1 VIRRLPPLA
10 IAFALMAAAL
20 VATVLATRHTVND
33 ATGIVANG
41 QVFAVEQAVRADLFE
56 LEGPPSS
63 ADLATLLADHSADGA
78 RYIGLRDP
86 RGDILAEAG
95 AAEGT
100 YIPRQPRAGGPE
112 RPRSARSFEID
123 RVGSRLRIETRITY
137 RRGWTGPRNVTL
149 ALEVEPVEAEE
160 LRAASQRTIWIA
172 GLAALTL
179 LGVAVAL
186 VRRQLRRQAEER
198 DRERERRL
206 ASLGEMS
213 AVLAHEIKNP
223 LASLKGNAQLL
234 AAALPEGEKPRAKAQ
249 RVVDEAVRLELLIE
263 DLLAF
268 VRTGTIDRAP
278 YDPVALAREAAAA
291 VQGEVEVRA
300 GQVAPFAL
308 DGNRIREVLVNL
320 MDNAIAA
327 GPPVV
332 VTVAVEQGWL
342 IYEVRDHG
350 AGVPIADRDKI
361 FEPFHT
367 GKTRGTGLG
376 LAIAKRLVELH
387 RGTISVEDAPGGG
400 ARFRIAIPE
409 A

>member
-1 VIRRLPPLA
+1 
-10 IAFALMAAAL
+10 MAAAL
-20 VATVLATRHTVND
+20 VATVLATRYTVND
-33 ATGIVANG
+33 AMGIVASG
-41 QVFAVEQAVRADLFE
+41 QVLAVEQAVRAELLDLD
-56 LEGPPSS
+56 GPPSS
-63 ADLATLLADHSADGA
+63 ANLATVLGDHADEGV
-78 RYIGLRDP
+78 RYIGLRGS
-86 RGDILAEAG
+86 RGELLAEAG
-95 AAEGT
+95 TAQGSYPTRPAKPT
-100 YIPRQPRAGGPE
+100 PRRPRA
-112 RPRSARSFEID
+112 ARKFEIVD
-123 RVGSRLRIETRITY
+123 LGSRLRIDSRINY
-137 RRGWTGPRNVTL
+137 RRGWNGERNASL
-149 ALEVEPVEAEE
+149 ALEVEPLEADE
-160 LRAASQRTIWIA
+160 LREASERTIWIA

-186 VRRQLRRQAEER
+186 VRRQLRRQADER

-234 AAALPEGEKPRAKAQ
+234 AATLPEGEKPRAKAQ
-249 RVVDEAVRLELLIE
+249 RVVDEAVRLEELIQ

-268 VRTGTIDRAP
+268 VRTGTIDRTP
-278 YDPVALAREAAAA
+278 HDPALLAREAASA
-291 VQGEVEVRA
+291 VRGEIEVEVRA
-300 GQVAPFAL
+300 GQMRLFPL

-320 MDNAIAA
+320 IDNAIAA

-332 VTVAVEQGWL
+332 VTVAIERGSL
-342 IYEVRDHG
+342 IYEVIDHG
-350 AGVPIADRDKI
+350 SGVVAADRHKI

-387 RGTISVEDAPGGG
+387 RGTIAVDDAPGGG
-400 ARFRIAIPE
+400 ARFRIILPE